1 METLKDNEM
10 WFLCREPFYDLDSLD
25 SAMTDIANKQGK
37 DSIVTVLTEKTGIL
51 LLEDSPVLTDGEN
64 TITGDSIRYYIYE
77 NRSEVIRGKNKRVE
91 ATFMQYSNEKV
102 K

>member
-37 DSIVTVLTEKTGIL
+37 DSIVTVLTEKIGIL
-51 LLEDSPVLTDGEN
+51 KRRSLYILMYWAKVNKPSLKGDCSKCLRGE
-64 TITGDSIRYYIYE
+64 
-77 NRSEVIRGKNKRVE
+77 K
-91 ATFMQYSNEKV
+91 EKCYNIN
-102 K
+102 